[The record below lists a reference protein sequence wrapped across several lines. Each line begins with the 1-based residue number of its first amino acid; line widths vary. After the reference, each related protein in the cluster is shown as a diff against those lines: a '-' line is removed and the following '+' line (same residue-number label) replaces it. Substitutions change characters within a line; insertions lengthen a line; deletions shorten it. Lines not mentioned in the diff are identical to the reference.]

1 MGNTGLSWLWP
12 AVICYLHL
20 FFPSHMY
27 FLDNIPHYT
36 VDARGE
42 QEAAV
47 LGNLVAF
54 LQEAV
59 NAPSLEV
66 FTARLDGA
74 LGRLL

>member
-1 MGNTGLSWLWP
+1 
-12 AVICYLHL
+12 
-20 FFPSHMY
+20 MY
-27 FLDNIPHYT
+27 FLDNIHHYT

-47 LGNLVAF
+47 LGNLVTF

>member
-1 MGNTGLSWLWP
+1 
-12 AVICYLHL
+12 
-20 FFPSHMY
+20 MY

-47 LGNLVAF
+47 LGNLVTF

-59 NAPSLEV
+59 NDPSLEV
-66 FTARLDGA
+66 FMARLDGA